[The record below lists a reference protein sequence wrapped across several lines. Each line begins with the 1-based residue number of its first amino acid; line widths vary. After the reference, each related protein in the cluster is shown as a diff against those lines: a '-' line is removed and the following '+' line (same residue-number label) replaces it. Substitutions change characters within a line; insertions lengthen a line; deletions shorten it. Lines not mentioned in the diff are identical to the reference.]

1 MTFEW
6 FVSLRYLKAKRKQ
19 SFISLISIISVA
31 GVAIGVMA
39 LIIVLA
45 VMTGFSDELRD
56 KILGIN
62 SHVVVQKLGDTLT
75 NYRDTEKILKDIP
88 GVIASTPYIYAQAM
102 ITSDSGGGNG
112 AILRGI
118 DPKSAKEVI
127 KLASHLKGASLEDLE
142 TNPIGRKVPG
152 IILGK
157 ELANQLRVYKNDKIK
172 LMSSAGSLTPIGI
185 IPRIRTCRVVGI
197 FQTGMYEY
205 DSSMA
210 YVSLE
215 TAQEFLELG
224 DTVHGIELKLT
235 DIYQANTIAEK
246 IVTNLGPSYLAKDWM
261 RMNKNLFSALQLE
274 KTSLSIIVA
283 LVVLVAAFNIVSTLI
298 MVVMEK
304 NKDIA
309 ILKTM
314 GATSRQILQIF
325 IYEGLVIGISG
336 TILGIVSGLAVC
348 KILSKYQFIK
358 LPDVYP
364 LSTLPV
370 KVIPQD
376 VLLIGACAIFITF
389 AATLYPSWQAS
400 KVDPAA
406 SLRYE

>member
-31 GVAIGVMA
+31 GVMIGVMA

-45 VMTGFSDELRD
+45 VMTGFTDELRE

-62 SHVVVQKLGDTLT
+62 SHIVVQKIGTTLD
-75 NYRDTEKILKDIP
+75 NYKETERQLKEIP
-88 GVIASTPYIYAQAM
+88 GVVAATPYLYSQSM
-102 ITSDSGGGNG
+102 ITSDSSGTG

-118 DPKSAKEVI
+118 NPETAGSVI
-127 KLASHLKGASLEDLE
+127 KLDEHLKSGKIEDLA
-142 TNPIGRKVPG
+142 TSQADGRLPG
-152 IILGK
+152 IILGS
-157 ELANQLRVYKNDKIK
+157 ELARQLRVYQNDRIK
-172 LMSSAGSLTPIGI
+172 LMSSSGPLTPIGI

-197 FQTGMYEY
+197 FQTDMYEY

-210 YVSLE
+210 YVSLQ
-215 TAQEFLELG
+215 TAQEFLEMG
-224 DTVHGIELKLT
+224 EDVHGIELKLA
-235 DIYQANTIAEK
+235 DIYQANNIAHQ
-246 IVTNLGPSYLAKDWM
+246 IVNKLGMSYAAKDWM

-274 KTSLSIIVA
+274 KTALSIIVA
-283 LVVLVAAFNIVSTLI
+283 LVVIVAAFNIVSTLI

-304 NKDIA
+304 TKDIA
-309 ILKTM
+309 ILKSM
-314 GATSRQILQIF
+314 GATSNHIMKIF
-325 IYEGLVIGISG
+325 IYEGLVIGLTG
-336 TILGIVSGLAVC
+336 TILGILGGISAC

-364 LSTLPV
+364 ISTLPV
-370 KVIPQD
+370 KIIPQD
-376 VLLIGACAIFITF
+376 VFLIGICAVFITF

-400 KVDPAA
+400 RVDPAA
-406 SLRYE
+406 ALRYE

>member
-1 MTFEW
+1 MSFEW

-31 GVAIGVMA
+31 GVMIGVMA

-45 VMTGFSDELRD
+45 VMTGFTNELRD

-62 SHVVVQKLGDTLT
+62 SHIVVQRMGDVLDD
-75 NYRDTEKILKDIP
+75 YQATEERLKEIP
-88 GVIASTPYIYAQAM
+88 GVIAATPYLYAQTM
-102 ITSDSGGGNG
+102 ITSGNGGTG

-118 DPKSAKEVI
+118 APESANSVI
-127 KLASHLKGASLEDLE
+127 KLEDHLQEGGHISDLISSDE
-142 TNPIGRKVPG
+142 TGKIPG
-152 IILGK
+152 IILGS
-157 ELANQLRVYKNDKIK
+157 ELARQLRVFKNDRIK
-172 LMSSAGSLTPIGI
+172 LLSSSGPLTPIGI

-197 FQTGMYEY
+197 FQTDMYEY

-210 YVSLE
+210 YVSLQ
-215 TAQEFLELG
+215 TAQEFLDLAG
-224 DTVHGIELKLT
+224 TVHGIELKLA
-235 DIYQANTIAEK
+235 DIYKADK
-246 IVTNLGPSYLAKDWM
+246 ISAQIVEELGPSYIAKDWM

-274 KTSLSIIVA
+274 KTALSIIVA

-304 NKDIA
+304 TKDIA
-309 ILKTM
+309 ILKSM
-314 GATSRQILQIF
+314 GATSSNIMKIF
-325 IYEGLVIGISG
+325 IYEGLVIGVSG
-336 TILGIVSGLAVC
+336 TVLGILGGLFTC

-364 LSTLPV
+364 ISTLPV
-370 KVIPQD
+370 NVIPQD
-376 VLLIGACAIFITF
+376 VILIGACAIIITF

-400 KVDPAA
+400 RVDPATA
-406 SLRYE
+406 LRYE